1 MTTSNQTVLFGLT
14 AGVCLFLAGCAE
26 KAPDS
31 ATDSPSGR
39 AAANEQ
45 GISSSAAQDAD
56 GTEGSAALSIPFEKF
71 TLDNGLDVVLHV
83 DKSDPV
89 VAIDLAVHVGSAR
102 EVTGRTGFAH
112 LFEHLLFLDSENLGY
127 GGLDEMNTRI
137 GGEGTNGFT
146 TEDMT
151 QYFQAVPADA
161 LEKVIWAEADK
172 LGWFINTVTQPVIDN
187 EKQVVKN
194 EKRQRVDNQPYGHN
208 FYVIRKALYPEDHPY
223 NWQVIGSLEDLDA
236 ATLQDV
242 KDFYARWYV
251 PNNVTV
257 TIAGDFDPASAK
269 ALVTKYF
276 GDIPR
281 GEPVEDQA
289 KRPGKLDSTISLFH
303 EDAFATVPQLTMV
316 WPGVERF
323 HPDAYALDIL
333 MDYLSNGKRAPFNEV
348 LIDEAQVTSNVDMVS
363 VNYELAGEI
372 YLFVRSTGD
381 GDLDGLVSPIETA
394 FSRFEENGISE
405 EDLARIKAGLEV
417 GVYNNLQSVLGKA
430 IELGEYNLFTDDPG
444 YITKDVQSLLA
455 VTAEDVRRVYDTYIK
470 GKAHIATSFVPRD
483 KPALALD
490 GARRATVIEE
500 PIVAGAEAQTDFD
513 PRARTFEPTF
523 SSFDRSQEP
532 AFGGSIT
539 LRSPDI
545 WRGKIG
551 ETISVYG
558 IENAETPL
566 VYFSLALE
574 AGRDRGT
581 ADKPAVANL
590 TADLLEKGTQTK
602 TTAELEDAIK
612 MLGSSIS
619 FSAGPNGSYISGQ
632 TLARN
637 LDATIALMTEMVLEP
652 RWDTEE
658 FDLLKRR
665 TLDAVKQAEA
675 NPGAIA
681 RREEAALYYPEDH
694 VFRYQAY
701 GTAEK
706 LEAVTLDDLKAFYA
720 AHYSP
725 VGAALR
731 IVGDVTPAQTAA
743 AFAALGDGWTGNTP
757 AEVALAQPEPVTASK
772 IYFYDV
778 PDAKQSILRISRPA
792 LDGLAPTLPQARAM
806 NFLLGDI
813 YTSRLNTELRV
824 NRGYTYGIGSGFGVG
839 KDRGFFRI
847 SSSVRSNVTAESID
861 LIRNIVSGYGPSFTE
876 DDLGIMKGALARG
889 EALKTESLNAKLSI
903 LGDIS
908 TFGYADDYRVQNIDM
923 IKAMT
928 LDDFKAVAAT
938 HLKTD
943 QMNWLVVGDAKTQLG
958 LLGDLGFGQP
968 ILINKADE

>member
-1 MTTSNQTVLFGLT
+1 MTPLCNSIVWRF
-14 AGVCLFLAGCAE
+14 AVAVCFFLAGCAE
-26 KAPDS
+26 KSPGTATGDPAGDTQTATETTGGPDAP
-31 ATDSPSGR
+31 
-39 AAANEQ
+39 
-45 GISSSAAQDAD
+45 
-56 GTEGSAALSIPFEKF
+56 AALSIPFEKF
-71 TLDNGLDVVLHV
+71 TLDNGLEVVLHV
-83 DKSDPV
+83 DRSDPV

-102 EVTGRTGFAH
+102 EVQGRTGFAH

-257 TIAGDFDPASAK
+257 TIAGDFDPVEAK
-269 ALVTKYF
+269 TLVTKYF

-281 GEPVEDQA
+281 GEPVEDQP
-289 KRPGKLDSTISLFH
+289 KRPGTLDGSISLFH

-323 HPDAYALDIL
+323 HPDAYALDVL
-333 MDYLSNGKRAPFNEV
+333 MDYLSSGKRAPLNEV

-372 YLFVRSTGD
+372 YLFVRSTDD
-381 GDLDGLVSPIETA
+381 GDLDGLVAPIETA
-394 FSRFEENGISE
+394 LSRFEENGISE

-444 YITKDVQSLLA
+444 YISKDVQSLLS
-455 VTAEDVRRVYDTYIK
+455 VTTDDVRRVYETYIK
-470 GKAHIATSFVPRD
+470 DKATIATSFVPRD
-483 KPALALD
+483 KPALALE
-490 GARRATVIEE
+490 GASRATVIEE

-523 SSFDRSQEP
+523 SSFDRTQEP
-532 AFGGSIT
+532 GFGDAIA

-545 WRGKIG
+545 WRAQVGDD
-551 ETISVYG
+551 ISVYG
-558 IENAETPL
+558 IENGETPL

-581 ADKPAVANL
+581 AEKPAIANL
-590 TADLLEKGTQTK
+590 TADLLEKGTQNR

-612 MLGSSIS
+612 TLGSSIN
-619 FSAGPNGSYISGQ
+619 FSAGPNGSYVSGQ

-637 LDATIALMTEMVLEP
+637 FEATIALVTEMMLEP
-652 RWDTEE
+652 RWDAAE

-665 TLDAVKQAEA
+665 TLDAIKQAEA

-701 GTAEK
+701 GTADK
-706 LEAVTLDDLKAFYA
+706 LAAVTLDDLKSFYT

-725 VGAALR
+725 AGASLR
-731 IVGDVTPAQTAA
+731 IVGDVTPAQTQA
-743 AFAALGDGWTGNTP
+743 AFAALGKEWNGETP
-757 AEVALAQPEPVTASK
+757 APVSLAQPTPVTASK

-792 LDGLAPTLPQARAM
+792 LDGHAPTLPQARAM

-861 LIRNIVSGYGPSFTE
+861 LIRDIVGGYGSSFTG
-876 DDLGIMKGALARG
+876 DDLGIMKGALVRG

-903 LGDIS
+903 LADIS
-908 TFGYADDYRVQNIDM
+908 TYGYRDDYRVRNIDM

-928 LDDFKAVAAT
+928 LDDFKMVAAT

-943 QMNWLVVGDAKTQLG
+943 QMNWLVVGDAKTQLDR
-958 LLGDLGFGQP
+958 LGDLGFGAP
-968 ILINKADE
+968 ILINATDE